1 MQFIRN
7 GCDIPKALLEAYLK
21 GDVVFFCG
29 AGVSKAKAKLP
40 DFTGLTKE
48 VLEGF
53 GLSVEHKIYKL
64 LEFIIDEK
72 QQQKSLM
79 GYSGLV
85 SVDKIFSYLERDFP
99 ESEIRQKVCSALKPS
114 PNVDLSAHKI
124 MLKLANHNNKLKLV
138 TTNFDRLFEQASDS
152 LLLSKIFVPPQLP
165 PLHFGEELDSLVYLH
180 GCVND
185 DYTDSLSSHFVLS
198 SADFGN
204 AYLSDGWA
212 TQFLK
217 SLLNNYHLVF
227 IGYSADDPPV
237 SYLLEAL
244 RKSRRNTRIYAFQ
257 NTKEDEGFL
266 KWQSKGV
273 NPIGF
278 SDYNLLWHSLKAWG
292 DIYNTEDWIPYC
304 LNLASQEPSN
314 LLPYQREQVMQFVTK
329 AESIKQFLELS
340 PPAPASWIFVF
351 DPWLRTQDKE
361 KSILI
366 TRYKDKTDSILEFD
380 KEARFNFYDIYH
392 IETDNI
398 DDNKVI
404 QTPYQ
409 LNALKINED
418 EGDIWFGNQFRT
430 VGNLTLLERQHH
442 LLNWIISQWQTKEI
456 IYWLAYRMR
465 NQQIH
470 PEFFDKF
477 SRLSINKYEHQESL
491 NLWRGLY
498 HIGHTHLSYYP
509 QSHDYETYILEDYI
523 KIFGWQLN
531 TLVHLSQVIEPKL
544 TIGSCHYSDLEN
556 NLPRIGFQ
564 VQYAELNILEH
575 HINSQEK
582 FVFDICLLFTKA
594 LEQGLQLENE
604 YDCKIFSSYQFDF
617 KQLESTDT
625 HYLVGSDNYIL
636 YIAKLFNNLFEYD
649 ATLAIVILENWN
661 KIKHFEFYKLSLW
674 AFSNNYGQEFA
685 RTVFSDLLN
694 SIPNDD
700 LFDYKLRKEL
710 STAIVAQWR
719 FLTDEQK
726 NTFEKRI
733 LQGESF
739 PDDTYQKFNDRL
751 ALCWF
756 DLLQKNN
763 CSFSQNFAEQIEHLK
778 QTIDYPLG
786 EIDCDAYFNDSLY
799 STRVGWVSD
808 DTDYSMLLNIPV
820 DKILPTAFEL
830 KNRTHPQVF
839 SEYAPFQGLCKDQ
852 PRLAFSALI
861 ASTVENTMNLS
872 DLLLWAWTEF
882 FNTIRDIAL
891 PKDFPDEIVTQ
902 LLKYS
907 DDFLVNLRRPIISW
921 FEQKIKEGVV
931 EKTIRN
937 QFIDKLIEVN
947 KLIEADDITKDNDL
961 SFNAINSLAGHLVHI
976 LYRII
981 EKNQMTPFFKQ
992 SVDKLL
998 DPTNPNLAYTV
1009 FVLAENLNWLHSQ
1022 DNDWT
1027 IKNLIPFSN
1036 HSDDTVRLGFWLGV
1050 LFGRIP
1056 SNQIFLTLKTGIL
1069 SLDVQRIN
1077 PSLNH
1082 DFIQKYLSIIL
1093 SGWLTTSINSKQS
1106 LITNEEFRKII
1117 EKYPDY
1123 LSSIVGQLRLWSSEQ
1138 EVLNQVSNFFIN
1150 IYPHQNQ
1157 YKTQKNNNKL
1167 LEFLFDSETVFV
1179 ESYESILPLLT
1190 VSTEQYHHFVYT
1202 LENEINDLILR
1213 KYPDKV
1219 LDILNVILPN
1229 NPNLWFYNAYKLL
1242 EIIESIQPSLGDNTV
1257 LKRLKYIW
1265 YNR

>member
-1 MQFIRN
+1 MQFIEN
-7 GCDIPKALLEAYLK
+7 GCDIPQALLEAYLK

-48 VLEGF
+48 VLEGL
-53 GLSVEHKIYKL
+53 GLSVEHNIYKL

-72 QQQKSLM
+72 QQQGSLM

-114 PNVDLSAHKI
+114 PNVDLSAHRI
-124 MLKLANHNNKLKLV
+124 ILKLANHNNKLKLV

-152 LLLSKIFVPPQLP
+152 LLQSKIFVPPQLP
-165 PLHFGEELDSLVYLH
+165 PLHFGQELDNLVYLH

-185 DYTDSLSSHFVLS
+185 DYTDSLSPHFILS

-217 SLLNNYHLVF
+217 SLLDNYHLVF

-244 RKSRRNTRIYAFQ
+244 RKSQRDTRIYAFQ
-257 NTKEDEGFL
+257 NIKDNEGFL

-273 NPIGF
+273 NTIGF
-278 SDYNLLWHSLKAWG
+278 SNYNLLWDSLKAWG
-292 DIYNTEDWIPYC
+292 DNYNTEDWTPYC
-304 LNLASQEPSN
+304 LNLASKEPSK

-329 AESIKQFLELS
+329 AESMKQFLELS

-351 DPWLRTQDKE
+351 DAWLRTHDKE
-361 KSILI
+361 ESVLI
-366 TRYKDKTDSILEFD
+366 TQYKNKTESILEFN
-380 KEARFNFYDIYH
+380 KESRFNFYDTFH

-398 DDNKVI
+398 DDSKIV
-404 QTPYQ
+404 QTPYH
-409 LNALKINED
+409 LNALKINEK
-418 EGDIWFGNQFRT
+418 EGDIWFGSQFRI

-442 LLNWIISQWQTKEI
+442 LLNWIISQWQTREI
-456 IYWLAYRMR
+456 IFWFAYRIKK
-465 NQQIH
+465 QQIH

-477 SRLSINKYEHQESL
+477 SRFNINKDDYPESL

-498 HIGHTHLSYYP
+498 HIGRTNLSYYP
-509 QSHDYETYILEDYI
+509 KSHDFETYILENYI

-531 TLVHLSQVIEPKL
+531 TLVQLSQVIEPNL
-544 TIGSCHYSDLEN
+544 TINSCHYSDAEN
-556 NLPRIGFQ
+556 KLPKISFQ
-564 VQYAELNILEH
+564 VQYAKFNILEH

-582 FVFDICLLFTKA
+582 FILDICLLFTQA
-594 LEQGLQLENE
+594 LERGLQLENE
-604 YDCKIFSSYQFDF
+604 YDCKIYSSYLFDF
-617 KQLESTDT
+617 NRLESADT
-625 HYLVGSDNYIL
+625 YYLAGSDNYIL
-636 YIAKLFNNLFEYD
+636 YLAQLFTKLLEIDISKAMFVLEKWSKNEY
-649 ATLAIVILENWN
+649 LEF
-661 KIKHFEFYKLSLW
+661 HKLSLW
-674 AFSNNYGQEFA
+674 AFSIDYGQKFA
-685 RTVFSDLLN
+685 QTVFWNLIDLM
-694 SIPNDD
+694 PNDD
-700 LFDYKLRKEL
+700 LFDYQLRKEL
-710 STAIVAQWR
+710 SKAILTQWQ
-719 FLTDEQK
+719 FLSDEQR
-726 NTFEKRI
+726 NAFEQRI
-733 LQGESF
+733 LQGETI
-739 PDDTYQKFNDRL
+739 PDNTYQKFNDRL

-763 CSFSQNFAEQIEHLK
+763 CPINQNFAEQVEHLK
-778 QTIDYPLG
+778 QIIDYPLS
-786 EIDCDAYFNDSLY
+786 EIDCDAYFNDSPY
-799 STRVGWVSD
+799 STRVSWVSD
-808 DTDYSMLLNIPV
+808 DTNYSMLLDIPV

-839 SEYAPFQGLCKDQ
+839 SEYAPFQGLCKDRPQ
-852 PRLAFSALI
+852 LAFSALK
-861 ASTVENTMNLS
+861 ASTEEDSLDLN

-882 FNTIRDIAL
+882 FNTTRDIAL
-891 PKDFPDEIVTQ
+891 PGNFPNDIVTQ
-902 LLKYS
+902 LLKCS
-907 DDFLVNLRRPIISW
+907 DNFLINLRRPIISW
-921 FEQKIKEGVV
+921 FEQNIKEGVV
-931 EKTIRN
+931 DETIRN

-947 KLIEADDITKDNDL
+947 KLIEADNLTKDNDL
-961 SFNAINSLAGHLVHI
+961 SFNAINSLAGQLVHI

-981 EKNQMTPFFKQ
+981 ENNQITPFFKQ

-1009 FVLAENLNWLHSQ
+1009 FVLAENLNWLYSQ

-1027 IKNLIPFSN
+1027 TKNLIPFSN
-1036 HSDDTVRLGFWLGV
+1036 YSDDTVRLGFWLGV

-1056 SNQIFLTLKTGIL
+1056 SNQLFLTLKTGIL

-1077 PSLNH
+1077 SSLNH

-1093 SGWLTTSINSKQS
+1093 SGWLTTAINSKES
-1106 LITNEEFRKII
+1106 LITSKEFRKVI

-1138 EVLNQVSNFFIN
+1138 EVLHQVPNFFIN

-1157 YKTQKNNNKL
+1157 YKTQKNNSKL
-1167 LEFLFDSETVFV
+1167 LEFLFDSETAFV
-1179 ESYESILPLLT
+1179 ESYKSILPLLT

-1202 LENEINDLILR
+1202 LENEVNSSIIQQ
-1213 KYPDKV
+1213 YPDKV
-1219 LDILNVILPN
+1219 LDVLNIILPN

-1242 EIIESIQPSLGDNTV
+1242 EVIESIHPSLTDNTV
-1257 LKRLKYIW
+1257 LKRLKNIW